1 MIETLHHTGHKY
13 LKVLFVLALAGSSA
27 LFFSG
32 AAITAP
38 PIVVVIIGTTLGI
51 ALEWAYFTF
60 SCDLTEAITEGDKTG
75 VFVNLLYTLAGG
87 GASWFLFTNAALH
100 VGWAPVDELLG
111 LSRQQWA
118 MAMAALIVVV
128 IFILSARRKPV
139 KSQTDM
145 QALGRM
151 VTILLP
157 DGTPQEQLRLLSTIA
172 GAASGATEK
181 PQAPVLV
188 RPKPDH
194 ITAEFKAI
202 TNDHLEQESE
212 GAKSNGQS
220 TF

>member
-1 MIETLHHTGHKY
+1 MIETLHHAGHKY

-38 PIVVVIIGTTLGI
+38 PIVVVIIGITLGI
-51 ALEWAYFTF
+51 ALEWAYFVF
-60 SCDLTEAITEGDKTG
+60 SCDLTEAITEGNRTG
-75 VFVNLLYTLAGG
+75 IFVNLFYTLAGG
-87 GASWFLFTNAALH
+87 AASWFLFTNAALH
-100 VGWAPVDELLG
+100 VGWAPVDNLLG

-172 GAASGATEK
+172 GAAGGTTEK
-181 PQAPVLV
+181 RLV
-188 RPKPDH
+188 PSLVGPKPDH
-194 ITAEFKAI
+194 ITAEYKAI
-202 TNDHLEQESE
+202 PDNHLEQESE
-212 GAKSNGQS
+212 GAKSNGHG